1 MFLALSEMRRSKARF
16 ALLIGAV
23 GLLAY
28 LILFQQ
34 ALTGGLV
41 TQFIGALR
49 NQSGP
54 VVVLSSNARS
64 NVQASVLLPARLEA
78 IQKVDGVEQADRLG
92 VATFT
97 ASTAVTRQKSDPKL
111 RLIDTSMFGYDLG
124 RLGAPVT
131 LTKGRLPTK
140 DGEAVASKLNDVDG
154 FKIGQSVRV
163 EPEGSEITIVGI
175 AKDINFFATPTLFVS
190 FGTFE
195 AAKRILNPN
204 ATGVV
209 ANAVLVRPARG
220 ISAAAMAKTLN
231 TKVTGIEALTRAES
245 EQKAPGVAQ
254 VKSSFAL
261 IIGLL
266 WFVVLL
272 STGLFFLILT
282 IQKTGSLTMLRA
294 MGASGGKLVGALAI
308 QVVLVM
314 VGGLLLALI
323 LFAGTIPAVANLGL
337 QLDPKLIATTSIL
350 LLILALVGTALGAT
364 RRVLR
369 IDPAAATSPQG
380 GLQ

>member
-16 ALLIGAV
+16 ALLMGAV
-23 GLLAY
+23 GLLGY

-41 TQFIGALR
+41 TQFIGGLR

-54 VVVLSSNARS
+54 VVVLSSSARS
-64 NVQASVLLPARLEA
+64 NVQASVMRPEQLEA
-78 IQKVDGVEQADRLG
+78 VRGVDGVAQADRLG

-97 ASTAVTRQKSDPKL
+97 ASTAVTRKRTDPKL
-111 RLIDTSMFGYDLG
+111 NLIDTSMFGYDLG
-124 RLGAPVT
+124 KLGAPLT
-131 LTKGRLPTK
+131 LSNGRLPAK
-140 DGEAVASKLNDVDG
+140 DGEAVASKLNEVDG
-154 FKIGQSVRV
+154 FKVGQTVRV
-163 EPEGSEITIVGI
+163 EPAGAEIMIVGV

-195 AAKRILNPN
+195 SAKRILNPN

-209 ANAVLVRPARG
+209 PNAVLVKPAKG
-220 ISAAAMAKTLN
+220 ITPAAMAKTLN
-231 TKVTGIEALTRAES
+231 EKVKGIEALTRGES

-308 QVVLVM
+308 QVILVM
-314 VGGLLLALI
+314 LGGLLLAVL

-350 LLILALVGTALGAT
+350 LLLLGTALGAT

-369 IDPAAATSPQG
+369 IDPSTATTPQG
-380 GLQ
+380 GLR